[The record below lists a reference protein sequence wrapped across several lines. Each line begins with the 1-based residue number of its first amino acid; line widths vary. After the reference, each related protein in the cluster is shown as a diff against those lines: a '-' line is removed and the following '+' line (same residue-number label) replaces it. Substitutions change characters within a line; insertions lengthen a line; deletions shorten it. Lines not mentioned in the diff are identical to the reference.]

1 MGELFSAQQDDK
13 ELQAEDK
20 KGNRWEKVA
29 NQLKEVDG
37 VIYVQQKNRAHKEL
51 VIAVPE
57 ALVNKVL
64 DFHHL
69 PEHRSYSRMYETMR
83 SKYFIPKIREEI
95 QKYTKLCVTCQI
107 MNTKPTPKT
116 SPIKTTTPDHPWTT
130 LQGDLIGP
138 MPKTLRGNV
147 YILTV
152 IDCFSRWVEL
162 RPLKNKSTEAVGN
175 GLLDVFMVRG
185 PPLNLQLDNDAA
197 LKSQVMVDYLA
208 DMGIFKGN
216 ICPYQPTSNG
226 QVESA
231 NKRVK
236 RLLQIFDS
244 QPISWDDDLK
254 GIQLSM
260 NMERIERIGM
270 SPYLMLHGFVLQRTD
285 FVEIYKDEPADQRN
299 DKVRST
305 MDWAKQN
312 VINMSRAIGDH
323 YLQTEYFKIRQN
335 QSNSNPEN
343 DSKLYVG
350 QKVLRYYNLCPGES
364 QKLWQAWKGT
374 FKVINKLDRHTY
386 VVAKENDG
394 RKKFICHRNRLRP
407 IGRIQIKD
415 EHYEGTSSKEP
426 NFPTIPETTATDV
439 QTEVKTNETLPNRRS
454 DRNIGKIIDY
464 CELGPE

>member
-1 MGELFSAQQDDK
+1 
-13 ELQAEDK
+13 
-20 KGNRWEKVA
+20 
-29 NQLKEVDG
+29 
-37 VIYVQQKNRAHKEL
+37 
-51 VIAVPE
+51 
-57 ALVNKVL
+57 
-64 DFHHL
+64 
-69 PEHRSYSRMYETMR
+69 
-83 SKYFIPKIREEI
+83 
-95 QKYTKLCVTCQI
+95 
-107 MNTKPTPKT
+107 
-116 SPIKTTTPDHPWTT
+116 
-130 LQGDLIGP
+130 
-138 MPKTLRGNV
+138 
-147 YILTV
+147 
-152 IDCFSRWVEL
+152 
-162 RPLKNKSTEAVGN
+162 
-175 GLLDVFMVRG
+175 
-185 PPLNLQLDNDAA
+185 
-197 LKSQVMVDYLA
+197 
-208 DMGIFKGN
+208 
-216 ICPYQPTSNG
+216 
-226 QVESA
+226 
-231 NKRVK
+231 
-236 RLLQIFDS
+236 
-244 QPISWDDDLK
+244 
-254 GIQLSM
+254 M

-270 SPYLMLHGFVLQRTD
+270 SPYLMLHGFVLQRAD

-305 MDWAKQN
+305 VDWAKQN

-426 NFPTIPETTATDV
+426 NFPAIPETTATEN

-464 CELGPE
+464 RELGPE